1 MIGPQLEELPLEEWL
16 RLLRCQTVGRIAVV
30 VGEFPVVIPVNYRLA
45 DIRGRNWI
53 VIRSRPGTGLDR
65 TSLHGAFEIDG
76 VDPAHHQG
84 WSVLVRGALQRLD
97 PHTGDL
103 RTCFDPGPMGP
114 IRTRRMARDR
124 PLGQY
129 RPTVTTTRAPG
140 RYRTPQSAI
149 SADRGI
155 LVPYLSPRPWLAEHA
170 WRVSDGGFG

>member
-53 VIRSRPGTGLDR
+53 VIRTRPGTVLDR

-84 WSVLVRGALQRLD
+84 WSVLVRGGLQRLD
-97 PHTGDL
+97 PSTGDL
-103 RTCFDPGPMGP
+103 RTCFDPGPWVQS
-114 IRTRRMARDR
+114 ARD
-124 PLGQY
+124 
-129 RPTVTTTRAPG
+129 V
-140 RYRTPQSAI
+140 
-149 SADRGI
+149 
-155 LVPYLSPRPWLAEHA
+155 WLAIDPLVITGRQLRPPEFEWAQRSTDAPLHPERA
-170 WRVSDGGFG
+170 TVAIAHDA